1 MRRQFSKEA
10 AVTTTHQALTDSF
23 GRFHNYLRISL
34 TEKCNLRCV
43 YCMPL
48 EGVQLTPKE
57 KVLTLDERKRL
68 ISIFASLGVDKLRF
82 TGGEPTVSKELVPLI
97 EHARNVKGMKS
108 IGITSNGI
116 VLKDKL
122 DKLVGAG
129 MSSVNISLDTM
140 IAQKFASITRRG
152 EKNFVRVLSAIY
164 ASAAKGI
171 PVKVNCVIIRG
182 VNDHEI
188 ADFVALTR
196 EAAVDVRFI
205 ELMPFDGNSW
215 SKEKFVSY
223 HEIIDRL
230 RVEHVSTNSAFSK
243 SDSYDDDDDDDD
255 DGDASR
261 TMVFIL
267 NSCISICT
275 GSYCMQSTT
284 LLVRK
289 LSLLLLIIL

>member
-1 MRRQFSKEA
+1 MIKSALLHCTAVSRNALQQQGRIVMHRQLSKETA
-10 AVTTTHQALTDSF
+10 TASATTKTTHQALTDSF

-68 ISIFASLGVDKLRF
+68 ISIFASLGVNKLRF

-97 EHARNVKGMKS
+97 EHARSIKEMKS

-122 DKLVGAG
+122 DKLVTAG
-129 MSSVNISLDTM
+129 MSSVNVSLDTM
-140 IAQKFASITRRG
+140 IAEKFASITRRG
-152 EKNFVRVLSAIY
+152 EKNFMRVLSAIY
-164 ASAAKGI
+164 ASAGKDI

-196 EAAVDVRFI
+196 EAPIDVRFI

-230 RVEHVSTNSAFSK
+230 RVEHVSKIT
-243 SDSYDDDDDDDD
+243 Y
-255 DGDASR
+255 
-261 TMVFIL
+261 I
-267 NSCISICT
+267 
-275 GSYCMQSTT
+275 GSTVLKIYINNEYCVT
-284 LLVRK
+284 LFY
-289 LSLLLLIIL
+289 I